1 MIASLH
7 RIGGRAQR
15 TRESRVGT
23 ASGVIGRAS
32 QTLRRDEMAK
42 AWAGILVVAAVVASF
57 LLAAP
62 VIESA
67 TSGSTQVFQAVGTAD
82 GGSD

>member
-1 MIASLH
+1 VRSAH
-7 RIGGRAQR
+7 ARG
-15 TRESRVGT
+15 SRD

-42 AWAGILVVAAVVASF
+42 TWAGILVVAAVVASF

>member
-1 MIASLH
+1 M
-7 RIGGRAQR
+7 
-15 TRESRVGT
+15 T
-23 ASGVIGRAS
+23 
-32 QTLRRDEMAK
+32 K
-42 AWAGILVVAAVVASF
+42 AWAGILLVSAVVASF

-82 GGSD
+82 SGSD